1 MKTHEQGMRREWDRE
16 YREVRAYTT
25 SYRGDVDRGVRFLLG
40 YLAARGERID
50 GPIVDCGCGMGR
62 NAIPLARAGH
72 RVVGLEHSGVA
83 LERLA
88 VALADEQL
96 AGELTTRQHDL
107 NEPLPVADDFAA
119 AVLDITAVDNLV
131 DIERRRAYGREV
143 ARVLRPGGVAVV
155 VTFAHDD
162 GYYSRWLGVGS
173 RTRQGAVTDTIGSNA
188 RVTIPRVSDAQPP
201 GVVEDPNTGIRNQL
215 FTPALLDEVFVPPLE
230 RRVAATLVFIDDAAG
245 AGWTRR
251 FLIHLYRKA

>member
-1 MKTHEQGMRREWDRE
+1 MNGMQQEWDRE

-25 SYRGDVDRGVRFLLG
+25 SYRGDVDRGVHFLLG
-40 YLAARGERID
+40 YLEAGGERLD

-62 NAIPLARAGH
+62 NAIPLARSGH
-72 RVVGLEHSGVA
+72 RVVGLEHSAVA

-88 VALADEQL
+88 ETLGDEEL

-107 NEPLPVADDFAA
+107 NDPLPVDDGFAA

-131 DIERRRAYGREV
+131 DAGRRRRYGREV

-155 VTFAHDD
+155 VTFARGD
-162 GYYSRWLGVGS
+162 GYYGRWLDPAGK
-173 RTRQGAVTDTIGSNA
+173 DE
-188 RVTIPRVSDAQPP
+188 

-215 FTPALLDEVFVPPLE
+215 FTPRLLDQAFVPPLE
-230 RRVAATLVFIDDAAG
+230 RAVAATLVFVDDAAG

-251 FLIHLYRKA
+251 FLIHIYRKPC